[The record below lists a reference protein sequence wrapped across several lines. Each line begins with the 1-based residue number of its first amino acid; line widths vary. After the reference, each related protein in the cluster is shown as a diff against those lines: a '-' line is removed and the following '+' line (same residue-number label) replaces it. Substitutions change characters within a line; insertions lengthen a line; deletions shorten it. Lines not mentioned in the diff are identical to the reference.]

1 MMVICIDLYWKN
13 VYTMID
19 ENVKEESK
27 MARPR
32 KKSRPFSIKMEAVI
46 YERLQAYC
54 EESGQPKT
62 VAIERAVN
70 MFIDNYEL
78 KKGAELTADTQS
90 SK

>member
-1 MMVICIDLYWKN
+1 
-13 VYTMID
+13 
-19 ENVKEESK
+19 

-32 KKSRPFSIKMEAVI
+32 KKSRPFSIKMEAEI

-78 KKGAELTADTQS
+78 KKGEKLTADTQS

>member
-1 MMVICIDLYWKN
+1 
-13 VYTMID
+13 
-19 ENVKEESK
+19 

-32 KKSRPFSIKMEAVI
+32 KKSRPFSIKMEAEI

-78 KKGAELTADTQS
+78 KKGAKLTADTQS